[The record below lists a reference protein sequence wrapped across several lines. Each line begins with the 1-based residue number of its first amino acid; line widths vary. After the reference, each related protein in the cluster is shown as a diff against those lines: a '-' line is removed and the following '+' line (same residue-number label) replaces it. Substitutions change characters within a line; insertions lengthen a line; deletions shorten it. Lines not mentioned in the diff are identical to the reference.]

1 MGLEWT
7 GKVLKKEAKA
17 TKWTPVIKAPYEKLI
32 SVSREQTVLTNKP
45 RELTVSAN
53 LVQLKNQWEATCQ

>member
-1 MGLEWT
+1 MDRKSVKT
-7 GKVLKKEAKA
+7 KAKA

-32 SVSREQTVLTNKP
+32 SVSREPTVLINKP